1 MDCKYKQYLLKDN
14 IVNESSIITATK
26 VLKNV
31 AVIFHKLMVYSKST
45 KDTDELEEF
54 LDKSIP
60 ELDSLLQISGLDDVY
75 KSMIISGLQSIVG
88 IQRLPIVNDL
98 LNKYNRYNK

>member
-1 MDCKYKQYLLKDN
+1 MDYKYRQYLLENDA
-14 IVNESSIITATK
+14 VNEASIVTTTRI
-26 VLKNV
+26 LKNV
-31 AVIFHKLMVYSKST
+31 IVIFHKLMVYSKSS
-45 KDTDELEEF
+45 KDTYELEEF

-60 ELDSLLQISGLDDVY
+60 ELDSLLQMSGLDDVY

-98 LNKYNRYNK
+98 INKYKNRY